1 MKDLVVRETLPHAS
15 STGSTFMQTNTSL
28 DLHSAS
34 LASTGLS
41 RPASTPALAR
51 PLSRHY
57 QRSACNNPRVAT
69 PKCSENP
76 IQTMGKLEQFDPL
89 VYQRPINKRTY
100 WCPSFW
106 VEEVER
112 SGGNK
117 GTYLDYTL
125 SQGFHDFWI
134 DMSNREKKSMEGW
147 KRQSEAREERK
158 EQHRELRKTLSTP
171 KFWRAIPAKHSSWRP

>member
-1 MKDLVVRETLPHAS
+1 M
-15 STGSTFMQTNTSL
+15 GM
-28 DLHSAS
+28 
-34 LASTGLS
+34 S

-89 VYQRPINKRTY
+89 VYQRPLNKRTY

-112 SGGNK
+112 SKGKK

-125 SQGFHDFWI
+125 GSNFQEFWT
-134 DMSNREKKSMEGW
+134 DMCKRE
-147 KRQSEAREERK
+147 QNAQK
-158 EQHRELRKTLSTP
+158 EYKE
-171 KFWRAIPAKHSSWRP
+171 IAK